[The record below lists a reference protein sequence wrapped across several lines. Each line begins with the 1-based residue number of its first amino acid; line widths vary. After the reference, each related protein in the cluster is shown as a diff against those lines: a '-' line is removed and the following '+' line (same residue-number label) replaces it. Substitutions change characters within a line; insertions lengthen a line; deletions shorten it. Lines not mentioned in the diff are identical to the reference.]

1 MAGRNSNRLRRSGGI
16 ASGSGSIN
24 VRPPAQGAW
33 RAVVASSSAIL
44 PQEQQGIDGNTSISM
59 LVTSSPAGGSDG
71 SNGGSGAIE
80 HAHEADGAAATKCTQ
95 QEQTARGR
103 ANELAGEPQ
112 ASLSQPRPVTTQ
124 TTPSADPN
132 HHAPA
137 TSTTSLPL
145 QKLPATTTTKLTK
158 LARHEKKASLARKRK
173 SKSSSVE
180 PVQAGGVTGEGG
192 GDGRKRTLHISFCCF
207 I

>member
-1 MAGRNSNRLRRSGGI
+1 
-16 ASGSGSIN
+16 
-24 VRPPAQGAW
+24 
-33 RAVVASSSAIL
+33 
-44 PQEQQGIDGNTSISM
+44 M

-192 GDGRKRTLHISFCCF
+192 GDAAAAAAAAAAAVVDNERANRIIAKKMGQLKAYEVITTKRENNRASGSRAKRERQLDRAKGRAIHLEKSK
-207 I
+207 